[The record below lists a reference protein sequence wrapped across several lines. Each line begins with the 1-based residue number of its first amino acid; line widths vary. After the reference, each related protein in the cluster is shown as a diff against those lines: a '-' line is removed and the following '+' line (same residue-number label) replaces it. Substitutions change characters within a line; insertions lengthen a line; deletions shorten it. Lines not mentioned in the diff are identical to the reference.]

1 MNQSE
6 RRLFLI
12 QSLLDERPSCRKQEI
27 PTDAQ
32 RQKVLLRG
40 LMNIRSPRA
49 IHPEFQ
55 KIQDAYLQA
64 ETAEKGITDIADL
77 SPIQPGLY
85 LWQGDITTLRCDA
98 IVNAAA
104 IRQMLAA
111 EKNMRVPREL
121 VPRCPVCGRPMTMN
135 LRCDDTFVQ
144 DEGWYR
150 ASERYADFLRRHKDT
165 NVLFLDLGTGMN
177 TPGIIKYPFWRM
189 TATWENA
196 AYACI
201 NLGEAYAPKEIGA
214 KSICIDGDIGSIL
227 KQLSE

>member
-77 SPIQPGLY
+77 SPIQPGL
-85 LWQGDITTLRCDA
+85 
-98 IVNAAA
+98 
-104 IRQMLAA
+104 
-111 EKNMRVPREL
+111 
-121 VPRCPVCGRPMTMN
+121 
-135 LRCDDTFVQ
+135 
-144 DEGWYR
+144 
-150 ASERYADFLRRHKDT
+150 
-165 NVLFLDLGTGMN
+165 
-177 TPGIIKYPFWRM
+177 
-189 TATWENA
+189 
-196 AYACI
+196 
-201 NLGEAYAPKEIGA
+201 
-214 KSICIDGDIGSIL
+214 
-227 KQLSE
+227 